1 MDRLARGG
9 GAREREMGGEGEEEQ
24 RGRQKRGSD
33 GDRGMKGGG
42 EREKRR
48 GTQRTEKERGKD
60 GGNRKKETTFK
71 HADSVK
77 GE

>member
-1 MDRLARGG
+1 
-9 GAREREMGGEGEEEQ
+9 
-24 RGRQKRGSD
+24 
-33 GDRGMKGGG
+33 MKGGG

>member
-1 MDRLARGG
+1 
-9 GAREREMGGEGEEEQ
+9 MGGEGEEEE

-60 GGNRKKETTFK
+60 GGNRKKEITFK